1 MTDFDAN
8 QDPLE
13 SPSASRQSYRIHE
26 LAKELDTSE
35 EQVKTWIREGNI
47 EAMSDEEHAEYHA
60 DTIEQLRA
68 LQGNG

>member
-1 MTDFDAN
+1 MTDHMSN
-8 QDPLE
+8 DPLE
-13 SPSASRQSYRIHE
+13 SPAASRQSYKIHE

-35 EQVKTWIREGNI
+35 EQVRKWIREGNI

-68 LQGNG
+68 FQNNG